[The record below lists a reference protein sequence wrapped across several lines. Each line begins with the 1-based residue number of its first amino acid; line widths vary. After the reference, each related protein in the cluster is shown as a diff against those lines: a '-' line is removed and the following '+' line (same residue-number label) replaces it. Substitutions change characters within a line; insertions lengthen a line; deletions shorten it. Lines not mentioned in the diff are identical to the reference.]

1 MSLSVLIS
9 VKKYIYIIAFFAIN
23 IKNFIF
29 FLDPLYIL
37 VLLVMLLVDVYT
49 K

>member
-9 VKKYIYIIAFFAIN
+9 VKIYIIAFFAIN